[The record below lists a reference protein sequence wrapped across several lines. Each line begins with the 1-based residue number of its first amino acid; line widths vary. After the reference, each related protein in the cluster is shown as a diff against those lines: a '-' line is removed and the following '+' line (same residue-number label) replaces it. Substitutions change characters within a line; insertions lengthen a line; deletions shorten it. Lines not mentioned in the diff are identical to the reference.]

1 MSFNQILKQE
11 KGSLNHEGAMTFQLT
26 SEMELYT
33 AVCSMAL
40 QPKFYETPNERVERI
55 AELVRRCDATFVAK
69 LAVYARRVMY
79 MRSIPLLLVVELSR
93 IHNGDNLVSRT
104 VEQVVMRVDEI
115 MELLICY
122 QWRNPKSGIKKLGKL
137 SHQIRVGLQAA
148 FNKFDEY
155 QFAKY
160 DRSNLEVKLRDALFI
175 VHPKPKD
182 EAQQQLF
189 DKIVAGTLD
198 TPYTW
203 ETELSAL
210 GCEQFENDE
219 TRSAAFTRKWCELI
233 DSGKVGYMALM
244 RNLRNILQANVD
256 DATLKTVVER
266 ISNPYEILQAKQF
279 PFRYLSAYKELENVA
294 SINTPIVLDALE
306 KAALESANNIKGFD
320 SNTKVMLACDMSGSM
335 QCAVSRNSKTM
346 LYEVGNM
353 LAMLLQSQCKKVI
366 SGFFASEW
374 RTINYPHTSVLSNT
388 CSISSRV
395 GEVGYGTQGGKPLE
409 WLIKEEIEIDKV
421 MFFTDCQFW
430 GESDFGKYFLGL
442 WEKYKKIS
450 PNAKLYLFDLAGYG
464 HSPIEIPR
472 EDVMLIAG
480 WNERVFDMIAS
491 IENGNYLIEEI
502 NKIDL

>member
-1 MSFNQILKQE
+1 
-11 KGSLNHEGAMTFQLT
+11 
-26 SEMELYT
+26 
-33 AVCSMAL
+33 
-40 QPKFYETPNERVERI
+40 
-55 AELVRRCDATFVAK
+55 
-69 LAVYARRVMY
+69 
-79 MRSIPLLLVVELSR
+79 
-93 IHNGDNLVSRT
+93 
-104 VEQVVMRVDEI
+104 
-115 MELLICY
+115 
-122 QWRNPKSGIKKLGKL
+122 
-137 SHQIRVGLQAA
+137 
-148 FNKFDEY
+148 
-155 QFAKY
+155 
-160 DRSNLEVKLRDALFI
+160 
-175 VHPKPKD
+175 
-182 EAQQQLF
+182 
-189 DKIVAGTLD
+189 
-198 TPYTW
+198 
-203 ETELSAL
+203 
-210 GCEQFENDE
+210 
-219 TRSAAFTRKWCELI
+219 
-233 DSGKVGYMALM
+233 
-244 RNLRNILQANVD
+244 
-256 DATLKTVVER
+256 
-266 ISNPYEILQAKQF
+266 
-279 PFRYLSAYKELENVA
+279 
-294 SINTPIVLDALE
+294 VLDALE
-306 KAALESANNIKGFD
+306 KAALESANNIMGFD

-450 PNAKLYLFDLAGYG
+450 PDAKLYLFDLAGYG